1 VIVDY
6 QYVSHA
12 VAYTGRRQ
20 QVFAGGAADAVGGF
34 LRALL
39 IRQLLQP
46 VWLGRRWCAGPK
58 LAVWAGVKLEEKW
71 QMKIVTNRS
80 CIALVAVVMGL
91 GLAACEK
98 KGPLEKAGEEVD
110 EAVNTLKNGGKETT
124 ADKIDDA
131 VDKAGEKIEKAT
143 K

>member
-6 QYVSHA
+6 QDVSHA

-20 QVFAGGAADAVGGF
+20 QVFAGGAADVVGGF
-34 LRALL
+34 LRAFR
-39 IRQLLQP
+39 IRRLLQP
-46 VWLGRRWCAGPK
+46 VWVRRCWFAVSK
-58 LAVWAGVKLEEKW
+58 LAVWAGFKLEEKW
-71 QMKIVTNRS
+71 QMKSITSRS

-110 EAVNTLKNGGKETT
+110 EAVHTLKNGGEETT

-131 VDKAGEKIEKAT
+131 LDKAGKDIEKAT